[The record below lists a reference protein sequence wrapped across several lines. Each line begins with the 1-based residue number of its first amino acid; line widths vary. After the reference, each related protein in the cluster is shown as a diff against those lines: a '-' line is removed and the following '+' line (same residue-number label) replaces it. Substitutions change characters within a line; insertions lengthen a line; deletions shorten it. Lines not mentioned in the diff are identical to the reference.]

1 MERTYYETLGVTKA
15 SPPEEI
21 QKRYRK
27 LAKEFHPDRN
37 PGDDKAT
44 VRYREVS
51 EAYEVL
57 SDPILRS
64 QYDLQ
69 GYVGRRRPS
78 PPPQHPHQQYRP
90 RKEKPKKPE
99 RPPSEWHMKHVH
111 VFTKEEL
118 DAVKCQFFGGSDR
131 ILLGRNILVTL
142 VIKRNE
148 LGKTF
153 TVPIKKRRDVIS
165 CEAGNREEIE
175 NWTIENLAVT
185 VPRDHQSG
193 THLVF
198 RGKGEKGRGTAGHA
212 GNVHIAVIVE

>member
-21 QKRYRK
+21 NKRYRK

-37 PGDDKAT
+37 PGDENAT
-44 VRYREVS
+44 LRYREVS

-78 PPPQHPHQQYRP
+78 PPPQHPHQYRP
-90 RKEKPKKPE
+90 RAKPKKPDK
-99 RPPSEWHMKHVH
+99 PPSDWHMKHVH

-131 ILLGRNILVTL
+131 ILLGRHILVTL
-142 VIKRNE
+142 VIKPEERGRSFE
-148 LGKTF
+148 IA
-153 TVPIKKRRDVIS
+153 IKKRRQCNS
-165 CEAGNREEIE
+165 CEAGNCEELDNWLIE
-175 NWTIENLAVT
+175 KFPVV
-185 VPRDHQSG
+185 VPTDHRSG
-193 THLVF
+193 NHIVL
-198 RGKGEKGRGTAGHA
+198 RGRGEKGRGSGGHA
-212 GNVHIAVIVE
+212 GNVHVAVIIQ